1 MTTRT
6 LYFIAL
12 ALLAISL
19 IINVING
26 FAIFSTILTG
36 VAGLHLAVPPTRKC
50 GKNKPANHGRK
61 SRAKIVRRG

>member
-26 FAIFSTILTG
+26 FTTSSTILTG
-36 VAGLHLAVPPTRKC
+36 MAVVVLGCATYKKVW
-50 GKNKPANHGRK
+50 KNKPANHGHKR
-61 SRAKIVRRG
+61 RAKIVRRG

>member
-19 IINVING
+19 IISLING
-26 FAIFSTILTG
+26 FTTASTILTV
-36 VAGLHLAVPPTRKC
+36 VAVAALGCATYKKVWK
-50 GKNKPANHGRK
+50 K
-61 SRAKIVRRG
+61 

>member
-36 VAGLHLAVPPTRKC
+36 VAVATLGCATYKKVW
-50 GKNKPANHGRK
+50 KNKPANHGRK

>member
-19 IINVING
+19 IIKVING
-26 FAIFSTILTG
+26 FPTSSTILTG
-36 VAGLHLAVPPTRKC
+36 MAVVVLGCATY
-50 GKNKPANHGRK
+50 KNVWKN
-61 SRAKIVRRG
+61 